1 MSEKTIYRKDY
12 MMPTYGVK
20 QVELN
25 FDIQEDYTEVTNT
38 ADYFRQAPGEN
49 LVLNGE
55 GLELVSIAIDE
66 KVLGEKEYTITENSE
81 LILTNLADVFS
92 LKIVVRIDPKQNKS
106 NMGLYESAGMYST
119 QCEPLGFR
127 KITYFQDRPDV
138 MTQFKVTIEA
148 DKEKYPQLLSNGNLE
163 SKVDLPNNRHQA
175 VWVDPSL
182 KPAYLFALVASDLGM
197 IKGEFT
203 TKSGKEVALEVY
215 VDKGNEYRAE
225 HALQS
230 LIDSM
235 KWDEERYGLEY
246 DLDIYMIVAVDS
258 FNMGAMENKGLN
270 IFNSVLT
277 LADPDGATDGDY
289 FNVQATV
296 GHEYFHNW
304 TGNRVT
310 CRDWFQLTLKEGLTV
325 YRDQEFSSDLND
337 RDVVRIDAVKVVRA
351 TQFPEDSGPMAH
363 PIRPDSFVK
372 IDNFYT
378 MTVYR
383 KGGEVIRM
391 VETLI
396 GRDQFRLGMDKYF
409 ELYDGQAVT
418 CDEFLFAMQE
428 ASGYDFTQFK
438 LWYSQAGTP
447 VVEVEESYDAANGTY
462 ALTFTQSTPGFP
474 DHKPFLIPIKL
485 GLISATGENFLSKT
499 VELTEATQTFT
510 FESPAG
516 KPTPSLLRGFSA
528 PVKLN
533 FNYSQDDLIFLMAH
547 DEDGFNRYE
556 ATQRLAMMCINEVIV
571 KNKAKEQFSLRPEV
585 IDAYRKVVLD
595 SSLAPAIRAKV
606 LSMPTVAEITEDMP
620 VADFNMAFK
629 AKEFVIKS
637 IAVGLEFELMSTYD
651 QLKDLNG
658 LDKSGERSLKNCCL
672 GYLSELG
679 DFYKNVIVAQYK
691 NSTNMTDTL
700 AAMQLLNDMARCC
713 QSQSDHAESAER
725 EAIMQDFYD
734 KWKSD
739 AVVMNKWFR
748 VYSSSI
754 GNGVLDRIKT
764 FVDLDA
770 YDEKNANKV
779 YASYRTF
786 CANLVH
792 FHQMSGEGYKFI
804 ADKIILIG
812 EFNPTVAATLSRG
825 FSKLAK
831 LDPIRQALMKQEL
844 KRILASGPSD
854 EVKEIVESILK

>member
-1 MSEKTIYRKDY
+1 MSENIIYRKDY
-12 MMPTYGVK
+12 QKTPYGVK
-20 QVELN
+20 HVHLQ

-38 ADYFRQAPGEN
+38 AEYGRQAPGED

-55 GLELVSIAIDE
+55 GLELISVAIDQQM
-66 KVLGEKEYTITENSE
+66 LTKEDYTIRENSD
-81 LILTNLADVFS
+81 LVLTNLKDEFV
-92 LKIVVRIDPKQNKS
+92 LEIVVRIDPKQNKS

-138 MTQFKVTIEA
+138 MTKFKVTIEA
-148 DKEKYPQLLSNGNLE
+148 DKVKYPQLLSNGNLE
-163 SKVDLPNNRHQA
+163 SKMDLPNNRHQA
-175 VWVDPSL
+175 IWVDPSL

-197 IKGEFT
+197 ISGHFT
-203 TKSGKEVALEVY
+203 TKSGKDVLLEVY

-235 KWDEERYGLEY
+235 KWDEDRFGLEY

-277 LADPDGATDGDY
+277 LADPKGATDQDY

-310 CRDWFQLTLKEGLTV
+310 CQDWFQLTLKEGLTV

-351 TQFPEDSGPMAH
+351 VQFPEDSGPMAH

-391 VETLI
+391 VETLL
-396 GRDQFRLGMDKYF
+396 GREKFRLGMDKYF

-418 CDEFLFAMQE
+418 CDDFLFAMQE

-438 LWYSQAGTP
+438 NWYSQAGTP
-447 VVEVEESYDAANGTY
+447 VVEVQDTYDADQGTY
-462 ALTFTQSTPGFP
+462 TLTFSQHTSGFP
-474 DHKPFLIPIKL
+474 EHKPFLIPIKL
-485 GLISATGENFLSKT
+485 GLIDAKGDNFLS
-499 VELTEATQTFT
+499 QTFELKTDSQTLT
-510 FESPAG
+510 FECTGG

-533 FNYSQDDLIFLMAH
+533 FNYSQDDLIFLMAN

-556 ATQRLAMMCINEVIV
+556 AAQRLAMICINEVIT
-571 KNKAKEQFSLRPEV
+571 KNKAQEQFTIRPEV
-585 IDAYRKVVLD
+585 IEAYRKVVLD
-595 SSLAPAIRAKV
+595 STLAPAIRAKV
-606 LSMPTVAEITEDMP
+606 LSMPTVAEITEEMP
-620 VADFNMAFK
+620 IADFNMAFK

-637 IAVGLEFELMSTYD
+637 IAVGLEFEFMSTYD
-651 QLKDLNG
+651 QLKEIVG
-658 LDKSGERSLKNCCL
+658 LDKSGERALKNCCL

-679 DFYKNVIVAQYK
+679 DFYKNVIVAQYN

-700 AAMQLLNDMARCC
+700 VAMQLLNDMARCC
-713 QSQSDHAESAER
+713 QSQSDHADSEER
-725 EAIMQDFYD
+725 EEIMQDFYE

-754 GNGVLDRIKT
+754 GNGVLDRLKT
-764 FVDLDA
+764 FVNLEA
-770 YDEKNANKV
+770 FDEKNANKV

-786 CANLVH
+786 CSNLVH
-792 FHQMSGEGYKFI
+792 FHQMSGAGYQFI
-804 ADKIILIG
+804 ADKIITIG
-812 EFNPTVAATLSRG
+812 EYNPTVAATLSRG

-844 KRILASGPSD
+844 KRILVANPSD
-854 EVKEIVESILK
+854 EVKEIVESILT

>member
-1 MSEKTIYRKDY
+1 MSENKIYRKDY
-12 MMPTYGVK
+12 QQPTYGVK
-20 QVELN
+20 QVHLQFN
-25 FDIQEDYTEVTNT
+25 IQEDHTEVTNI
-38 ADYFRQAPGEN
+38 AEYYRQAPGEE

-55 GLELVSIAIDE
+55 GLELISIAIDHR
-66 KVLGEKEYTITENSE
+66 VLTEDEYTIRENSD
-81 LILTNLADVFS
+81 LVLANLKDEFV
-92 LKIVVRIDPKQNKS
+92 LEIIVRIDPKQNKS

-148 DKEKYPQLLSNGNLE
+148 DKVKYPQLLSNGNLE
-163 SKVDLPNNRHQA
+163 SKKDLPNNRHQA

-203 TKSGKEVALEVY
+203 TKSGKKVALEVY

-235 KWDEERYGLEY
+235 KWDEERFGLEY

-277 LADPDGATDGDY
+277 LADPKGATDQDY

-351 TQFPEDSGPMAH
+351 AQFPEDSGPMAH

-396 GRDQFRLGMDKYF
+396 GREKFRLGMDKYF

-418 CDEFLFAMQE
+418 CDDFLFAMQE

-447 VVEVEESYDAANGTY
+447 VVDVEECYDPEQGVYT
-462 ALTFTQSTPGFP
+462 LTFNQHTPRFP
-474 DHKPFLIPIKL
+474 EHKPFLIPIKL
-485 GLISATGENFLSKT
+485 GLIDAQGDNFLS
-499 VELTEATQTFT
+499 QTFELKSARQTVT
-510 FESPAG
+510 FDCPAG
-516 KPTPSLLRGFSA
+516 KPIPSLLRGFSA

-533 FNYSQDDLIFLMAH
+533 FSYSQDDLIFLMAN

-556 ATQRLAMMCINEVIV
+556 AAQRLAMVCINEVIT
-571 KNKAKEQFSLRPEV
+571 KNRAKEQFSLRKEV
-585 IDAYRKVVLD
+585 LDAYRKVILD
-595 SSLAPAIRAKV
+595 KSLAPAIRAKV
-606 LSMPTVAEITEDMP
+606 LSMPTIAEITEDMP

-629 AKEFVIKS
+629 AREFVIKS
-637 IAVGLEFELMSTYD
+637 IAVGLEFELMFTYD
-651 QLKDLNG
+651 QLKDLTG

-679 DFYKNVIVAQYK
+679 DFYKNVIVAQYR

-713 QSQSDHAESAER
+713 QSQSDHAESEER
-725 EAIMQDFYD
+725 EEIMQDFYE

-754 GNGVLDRIKT
+754 GNGVLERLKT
-764 FVDLDA
+764 FVNLEA
-770 YDEKNANKV
+770 FDEKNANKV
-779 YASYRTF
+779 YASYRAF
-786 CANLVH
+786 CSNLVH
-792 FHQMSGEGYKFI
+792 FHQMSGAGYQFI
-804 ADKIILIG
+804 ADKIITIDAY
-812 EFNPTVAATLSRG
+812 NPTVAATLARG

-844 KRILASGPSD
+844 KRILAASPSD
-854 EVKEIVESILK
+854 EVKEIVESILT